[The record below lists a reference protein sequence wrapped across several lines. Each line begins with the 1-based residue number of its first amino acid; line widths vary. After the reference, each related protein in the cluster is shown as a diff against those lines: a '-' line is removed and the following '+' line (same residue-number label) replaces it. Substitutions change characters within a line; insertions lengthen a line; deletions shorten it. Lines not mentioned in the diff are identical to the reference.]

1 VAEPARPV
9 PKFSIGDAVTY
20 GWNACW
26 RNFAPVMLVSLVV
39 LAGDAL
45 TVLLSAAN
53 SSPAMNY
60 AFSLFGALVEVLLVF
75 GLIRAALEVVEGRT
89 PSLAEVFRPDGYGPF
104 LVASVLFLLGL
115 YVGLLLLV
123 VPGLIFGLVF
133 QFYGFVV
140 AEHPDAPATVALRRS
155 AQITRGARIRLLGL
169 SVVLLL
175 LNLAG
180 FVVCVVGLVV
190 TYAISAVAL
199 AYVYRLLS
207 GQPVASL

>member
-1 VAEPARPV
+1 
-9 PKFSIGDAVTY
+9 
-20 GWNACW
+20 
-26 RNFAPVMLVSLVV
+26 
-39 LAGDAL
+39 
-45 TVLLSAAN
+45 
-53 SSPAMNY
+53 
-60 AFSLFGALVEVLLVF
+60 VLLVF

-89 PSLAEVFRPDGYGPF
+89 PSLAEAFRPDGYGPF

-115 YVGLLLLV
+115 YIGLLLLV

>member
-1 VAEPARPV
+1 
-9 PKFSIGDAVTY
+9 
-20 GWNACW
+20 
-26 RNFAPVMLVSLVV
+26 
-39 LAGDAL
+39 
-45 TVLLSAAN
+45 
-53 SSPAMNY
+53 
-60 AFSLFGALVEVLLVF
+60 
-75 GLIRAALEVVEGRT
+75 
-89 PSLAEVFRPDGYGPF
+89 
-104 LVASVLFLLGL
+104 
-115 YVGLLLLV
+115 
-123 VPGLIFGLVF
+123 
-133 QFYGFVV
+133 
-140 AEHPDAPATVALRRS
+140 VALRRS